1 MAQNDSRVIGVF
13 AYRSRTE
20 VVCTDG
26 DACVI
31 AGSEEAMRRH
41 FEEVGLRSPNALTI
55 RKTRFGEIVQGLMA
69 GGAYGFDQES
79 YSRFRPLARDL
90 GIPVAHADFPSEAT
104 GERRFFTVRLVDEAG
119 RKWLKG
125 FSAQNRG

>member
-1 MAQNDSRVIGVF
+1 MAQNESKVIGVF

-20 VVCTDG
+20 VVCTDR

-41 FEEVGLRSPNALTI
+41 FDEVGVKHPNTITI
-55 RKTRFGEIVQGLMA
+55 RKTRFGEIVQGLTA

-79 YSRFRPLARDL
+79 YSRFLPLARDL
-90 GIPVAHADFPSEAT
+90 GIPVADAAFANDAT
-104 GERRFFTVRLVDEAG
+104 GERRFFTVRLTAG
-119 RKWLKG
+119 
-125 FSAQNRG
+125 

>member
-1 MAQNDSRVIGVF
+1 MAQNDSKVIGVF

-20 VVCTDG
+20 VVCTDR

-41 FEEVGLRSPNALTI
+41 FEEVGLPGPNTLTI
-55 RKTRFGEIVQGLMA
+55 RKTRFGEIVQGLIA

-79 YSRFRPLARDL
+79 YSRFFPLARDL
-90 GIPVAHADFPSEAT
+90 EIPVAHADFPSEAT
-104 GERRFFTVRLVDEAG
+104 GERRFFTVRLADPAG
-119 RKWLKG
+119 REWRKG
-125 FSAQNRG
+125 FSDQNRG